1 MIAQFWQHT
10 TSAGAAGTAHRD
22 AWWCD
27 RWRLRQVAPCAPSL
41 HNPASAATVEMSD
54 RRYRKPS
61 TVPKDRNTRLASL
74 IAETGFT
81 YAGLADRV
89 NKLGWATHNVRLGHD
104 KSSVSHWLRGRV
116 PHPPTPELV
125 AAALTARLGYE
136 VTVEDIGLRRQG
148 RSTERADGFVVADSP
163 QGTAQVVATLTGRDM
178 RRRDLLVGAG
188 FTAAAFAQPVLY
200 AVTTQAAPLVAVE
213 AGRRVGFSDVE
224 AIRATTVHFR
234 QLDQS
239 HGGAHLRTQV
249 VRVLNHEATN
259 ARTASYSEAVGVA
272 LFSALAELTCLAG
285 YLTFDA
291 GRHALAQR
299 YYVQSLNLAQH
310 ARDRTFT
317 AVALSC
323 MSFQATYLGRAREG
337 VALASA
343 ARQHVGPTGNA
354 HAVAMFDALQARGH
368 ALLGDQRATHAA
380 LHNAEKNLARADAS
394 EQTRWLT
401 YFTEAELAAH
411 SAYCFR
417 DLGNAHDVESQ
428 VRTALA
434 GYDPTC
440 RRSRGFMHTV
450 LATAYLGASQPDLE
464 GACIEAEQA
473 LDIVKDLH
481 SRRGSEQ
488 LIEFIRNLEPF
499 HSSEIA
505 RDLTARASALLAM
518 TLPGRRA

>member
-1 MIAQFWQHT
+1 
-10 TSAGAAGTAHRD
+10 
-22 AWWCD
+22 
-27 RWRLRQVAPCAPSL
+27 
-41 HNPASAATVEMSD
+41 
-54 RRYRKPS
+54 
-61 TVPKDRNTRLASL
+61 
-74 IAETGFT
+74 
-81 YAGLADRV
+81 GLAGQV
-89 NKLGWATHNVRLGHD
+89 NTLGWATHNVRLGHD

-136 VTVEDIGLRRQG
+136 VTVEDIGLRRKRRG
-148 RSTERADGFVVADSP
+148 TDRADGFVVADSP
-163 QGTAQVVATLTGRDM
+163 QETAQAVATLTERDM

-188 FTAAAFAQPVLY
+188 FTAAAFAQPALY
-200 AVTTQAAPLVAVE
+200 ALTNQAAPLVAVE
-213 AGRRVGFSDVE
+213 AGRQVGFSDVE

-299 YYVQSLNLAQH
+299 YYVQSLNLARH
-310 ARDRTFT
+310 AGDRTFT

-337 VALASA
+337 VALAAA
-343 ARQHVGPTGNA
+343 ARQHVGPTGNP

-368 ALLGDQRATHAA
+368 ALLGDQRATYAA
-380 LHNAEKNLARADAS
+380 LSNAEKNLARADAS
-394 EQTRWLT
+394 EPTRWLT

-411 SAYCFR
+411 SAYCLR
-417 DLGNAHDVESQ
+417 DLGNVAHDVEPQ

-434 GYDPTC
+434 GYDPSC

-450 LATAYLGASQPDLE
+450 LATARLGSSQPDLE
-464 GACIEAEQA
+464 GACLEAEQA
-473 LDIVKDLH
+473 LDIVKDLR
-481 SRRGSEQ
+481 SKRASEQ

-499 HSSEIA
+499 YSSEIA
-505 RDLTARASALLAM
+505 RDLADRASALLAM
-518 TLPGRRA
+518 APPGPRA

>member
-1 MIAQFWQHT
+1 M
-10 TSAGAAGTAHRD
+10 
-22 AWWCD
+22 
-27 RWRLRQVAPCAPSL
+27 
-41 HNPASAATVEMSD
+41 
-54 RRYRKPS
+54 
-61 TVPKDRNTRLASL
+61 PKDRNTRLASL

-81 YAGLADRV
+81 YAGLADQA

-116 PHPPTPELV
+116 PHPPTPELL

-136 VTVEDIGLRRQG
+136 VTVEDIGLRREV
-148 RSTERADGFVVADSP
+148 RSTERVDGFVVADSP
-163 QGTAQVVATLTGRDM
+163 QGTAHAVATLTGRDM
-178 RRRDLLVGAG
+178 RRRNLLVGAG
-188 FTAAAFAQPVLY
+188 FTAAAFAQPALY
-200 AVTTQAAPLVAVE
+200 AMTTQAAPLVAVE
-213 AGRRVGFSDVE
+213 AGRQVGFRDVE

-259 ARTASYSEAVGVA
+259 ARTASYSEAVGIA

-299 YYVQSLNLAQH
+299 YYVQSLNLARH
-310 ARDRTFT
+310 AGDRTFT

-343 ARQHVGPTGNA
+343 ARQHVGPTGNP
-354 HAVAMFDALQARGH
+354 HALAMFDALQARGH
-368 ALLGDQRATHAA
+368 ALLGDQRA
-380 LHNAEKNLARADAS
+380 ARADAS
-394 EQTRWLT
+394 EPTRWLT

-411 SAYCFR
+411 SAYCLR
-417 DLGNAHDVESQ
+417 DLGNAAHDVEPQ

-434 GYDPTC
+434 GYDPSC

-450 LATAYLGASQPDLE
+450 LATAYIATSQPDLE
-464 GACIEAEQA
+464 GACVEAEQA
-473 LDIVKDLH
+473 LDIVKDLR
-481 SRRGSEQ
+481 SRRCTEQ
-488 LIEFIRNLEPF
+488 LTALIRNLEPF

-505 RDLTARASALLAM
+505 RDLAVRASALLAM
-518 TLPGRRA
+518 APPGHRA